1 MLALQTFQFRV
12 MHIVLLNSCIS
23 YLIIDKIAEG
33 VLKLVG
39 GRIDQEPTND
49 PQIEQR
55 KSNIE
60 VLH

>member
-1 MLALQTFQFRV
+1 

-39 GRIDQEPTND
+39 GRIDQQPITD

-55 KSNIE
+55 KSHIE

>member
-12 MHIVLLNSCIS
+12 MHIVLLNSIVS
-23 YLIIDKIAEG
+23 YLIIDKIAEV

-39 GRIDQEPTND
+39 GRIDQQPTND
-49 PQIEQR
+49 PQIEQK
-55 KSNIE
+55 KSHME

>member
-1 MLALQTFQFRV
+1 
-12 MHIVLLNSCIS
+12 MHIVLLNSIVS

-49 PQIEQR
+49 PRIEQR
-55 KSNIE
+55 KSHIE